1 MSKDE
6 LIKELLQH
14 ELNQFRY
21 SIWATYNNEDDL
33 EFAFCECGS
42 KLSDFVIHL
51 FDIGGNPDIKYT
63 YDYIDFCIE
72 DAIDEFY
79 DKTGYIL

>member
-14 ELNQFRY
+14 ELNQFRF
-21 SIWATYNNEDDL
+21 SIWATYNEEGDLIYTFCEFGSKPSCYEIHLCSIGGAPCVEYNYEYL
-33 EFAFCECGS
+33 EF
-42 KLSDFVIHL
+42 VI
-51 FDIGGNPDIKYT
+51 Y
-63 YDYIDFCIE
+63 

-79 DKTGYIL
+79 DKTGNIL

>member
-14 ELNQFRY
+14 ELNQFRF
-21 SIWATYNNEDDL
+21 SVWVTYNNEDDL

-42 KLSDFVIHL
+42 KPQGYKIHL
-51 FDIGGNPDIKYT
+51 CDIGGNPDIEYT
-63 YDYIDFCIE
+63 YDYIDFVI
-72 DAIDEFY
+72 DDSIDEFY

>member
-14 ELNQFRY
+14 ELNEFCFRV
-21 SIWATYNNEDDL
+21 WARYNEAGDMEYAITLNGEKPYGHDINL
-33 EFAFCECGS
+33 C
-42 KLSDFVIHL
+42 K
-51 FDIGGNPDIKYT
+51 IGGNPDIEYT

>member
-14 ELNQFRY
+14 ELNQFRF
-21 SIWATYNNEDDL
+21 SVWVTYNDDGGL
-33 EFAFCECGS
+33 EYALCLSGS
-42 KLSDFVIHL
+42 KPEGYDIHL
-51 FDIGGNPDIKYT
+51 CDIGGNSDTKYI

>member
-14 ELNQFRY
+14 ELNQFRF
-21 SIWATYNNEDDL
+21 SVWATYNDNDDL
-33 EFAFCECGS
+33 VYAICLSGS
-42 KLSDFVIHL
+42 KPQGYKIHL
-51 FDIGGNPDIKYT
+51 CDIGGNPDIEYT
-63 YDYIDFCIE
+63 YNYIEFCID